1 MEKRVINPWTWQDQF
16 GFVQANE
23 ISGHERVVICAGQ
36 TSTND
41 DGSTA
46 HPGDMAAQMNKCL
59 DNLETVLRDADMTL
73 QNVVRLN
80 YFTTDVDAWLES
92 AQHWGHRLAEAG
104 CRPASTLL
112 GVTRLAFP
120 DLLVE
125 IEATAVA

>member
-1 MEKRVINPWTWQDQF
+1 MERRVVNPWTWQDQY

-23 ISGHERVVICAGQ
+23 VSGNERVLICAGQ

-59 DNLETVLRDADMTL
+59 DNLETVLREAGMTL
-73 QNVVRLN
+73 ENVVRLN
-80 YFTTDVDAWLES
+80 YYTTDVAAWLAS
-92 AQHWGHRLAEAG
+92 APQWGHRLAEAG

-112 GVTRLAFP
+112 GVTRLAFA
-120 DLLVE
+120 DLVVE